1 MARPPTTST
10 IGYGT
15 WMRRATKARN
25 ATATRS
31 PRTVATAGMPLR
43 LSSASGGQPAL
54 PPVLDAPGR
63 VPDQRHRRVAQAHGL
78 GRPGQDRGSQ
88 RLGRAAREARARE
101 PDRVHDVRVGVAD
114 LGTPGR
120 LVQAVRHLVEQVEA
134 GGGVLDLDRVEV
146 EVGRPPA
153 HAVDG
158 PLAAG
163 PVGAPEGVRRDGQ
176 PALVVDRGDGVRA
189 RHPGRDPP
197 LQEQPQD
204 VALPAGD
211 LLADDD
217 GRGVGPVG
225 GQLGPEER
233 ALDRV
238 VVGDRDHVQIAQ
250 PGRVVDQG
258 TRARP
263 AVAVAGMHMQ
273 VGAPDLVWAVG
284 HGTMVPIR
292 RGACPTIRLVNSSA
306 MPHRSGIGRFQMK
319 GLMQDYPLTTQ
330 HTLWRLERLF
340 DKKEIVTKRETELH
354 RYGYGDL
361 AQRVYRLANVLT
373 RLGVKQGDR
382 VATLAWN
389 NYRHLELYY
398 AIPCM
403 GAVLHT
409 LNLRLF
415 PDQLEFTIRDAGDTV
430 LFVDRTLLPILN
442 QVAGR
447 IPSVRTIVVL
457 SDGGPLPE
465 HGLGE
470 LLDYETLMAAE
481 AADFSWPK
489 LDELSAAAMCY
500 TSGTTGNPKGVVYSH
515 RSQFLH
521 TMCVLQKDALGV
533 GESDVLLPVVPMFHA
548 NSWGL
553 PYAAGMSGCKL
564 IFPDRFMGDG
574 PTILDLA
581 ESEGATILGGVPTI
595 WINLLGTMR
604 KTGRR
609 LPKVHTVICGGSA
622 IPRSLM
628 QGMDELGLRM
638 LHAWGMTETS
648 PIGSVGLVRS
658 WVPEEEALATRLKQG
673 VPAVGGEIRIADLAT
688 GWELRWDGVA
698 LGEVRCRG
706 RGRAGSC

>member
-1 MARPPTTST
+1 
-10 IGYGT
+10 
-15 WMRRATKARN
+15 
-25 ATATRS
+25 
-31 PRTVATAGMPLR
+31 
-43 LSSASGGQPAL
+43 
-54 PPVLDAPGR
+54 
-63 VPDQRHRRVAQAHGL
+63 
-78 GRPGQDRGSQ
+78 
-88 RLGRAAREARARE
+88 
-101 PDRVHDVRVGVAD
+101 
-114 LGTPGR
+114 
-120 LVQAVRHLVEQVEA
+120 
-134 GGGVLDLDRVEV
+134 
-146 EVGRPPA
+146 
-153 HAVDG
+153 
-158 PLAAG
+158 
-163 PVGAPEGVRRDGQ
+163 
-176 PALVVDRGDGVRA
+176 
-189 RHPGRDPP
+189 
-197 LQEQPQD
+197 
-204 VALPAGD
+204 
-211 LLADDD
+211 
-217 GRGVGPVG
+217 
-225 GQLGPEER
+225 
-233 ALDRV
+233 
-238 VVGDRDHVQIAQ
+238 
-250 PGRVVDQG
+250 
-258 TRARP
+258 
-263 AVAVAGMHMQ
+263 
-273 VGAPDLVWAVG
+273 
-284 HGTMVPIR
+284 
-292 RGACPTIRLVNSSA
+292 
-306 MPHRSGIGRFQMK
+306 MK

-330 HTLWRLERLF
+330 HMLWRLERLF

-658 WVPEEEALATRLKQG
+658 WVPEEESLATRLKQG
-673 VPAVGGEIRIADLAT
+673 VPAVGVEIRIADLAT
-688 GWELRWDGVA
+688 GEELPWDGVA
-698 LGEVRCRG
+698 FGEIQCRGPWIASGYHNDADPGKITEDGWFRTGDVATMDPDGYITIVDRTKDVIKSGGEWISSVELEGAIMAHPMVLEAAVVGLSHSRWQERPVAYVVPKPEHRDDLTAEEIRSFLADRVAKWWLPDEIRFIDEIPKTSTLKFDKKALRATAEPIAEGVGAEAAPAEAAQAEVRP
-706 RGRAGSC
+706 A